1 MTIIAKK
8 CISLLLSPVSF
19 AFLNKKMDET
29 MQRYNTPDS
38 EYLVSMASHYSY
50 WKQLMAKSIYGSP
63 NRINF
68 EGLLLSAPEQVH
80 DYLSRIYG
88 NYMELPPED
97 KRSAILEVF
106 DRIEYASEEGE
117 QK

>member
-1 MTIIAKK
+1 
-8 CISLLLSPVSF
+8 
-19 AFLNKKMDET
+19 
-29 MQRYNTPDS
+29 MQKYNDPAA

-50 WKQLMAKSIYGSP
+50 WKQLMPKSIYGTP
-63 NRINF
+63 KRINF

-97 KRSAILEVF
+97 KRSAILDVF
-106 DRIEYASEEGE
+106 ERIEYAHEEGE
-117 QK
+117 RR